1 MNENKFILEQKI
13 VVSPTYNLFIGIYPS
28 NTHLAGFLPDPY
40 FKIFN
45 NQYETSADSVARISI
60 LRPEYVIHNGR
71 DGKKQ
76 FKLGRKE
83 IAFMLKILKDP
94 TNGYDSAWT
103 FMLSFLLRK
112 AADENIDVP
121 YDIYQPMPDYTL
133 LRK

>member
-1 MNENKFILEQKI
+1 MTQNNIILEQKI
-13 VVSPTYNLFIGIYPS
+13 VVSSTYNMFIGIYPS
-28 NTHLAGFLPDPY
+28 NTHLAAFLPDPY

-71 DGKKQ
+71 DGKKS

-94 TNGYDSAWT
+94 IHGYDSAWR
-103 FMLSFLLRK
+103 FMISFLLRK
-112 AADENIDVP
+112 AADENINVS
-121 YDIYQPMPDYTL
+121 YDINLAMPDYTL